1 MSRREGVK
9 MRKVTITL
17 WFEKDVIDDADVIN
31 ALQNQIDDGCL
42 DYDDEEDNAQTS

>member
-1 MSRREGVK
+1 

-42 DYDDEEDNAQTS
+42 DYDNEEDDA

>member
-1 MSRREGVK
+1 MK
-9 MRKVTITL
+9 KVTITL

>member
-1 MSRREGVK
+1 